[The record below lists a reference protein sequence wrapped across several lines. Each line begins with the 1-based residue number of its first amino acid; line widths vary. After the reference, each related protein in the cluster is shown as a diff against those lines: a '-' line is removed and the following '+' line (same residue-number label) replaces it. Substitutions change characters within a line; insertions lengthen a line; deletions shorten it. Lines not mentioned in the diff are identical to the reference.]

1 MFHKHTWSRAA
12 VRALLLTLGAA
23 ACVLSLNSPVA
34 AQTSASISGVVTDAA
49 GAAIRG
55 VRVKALNIDS
65 SVAREAV
72 TGPQG
77 FYSVPLLPV
86 GQYRVTFEAAGFR
99 SEIRRGIT
107 LAAGQQA
114 GLNATLKLGEMKQ
127 QITVTGAAPLVSP
140 TTQQTAGLVGGAQ
153 IKNLPLNGRS
163 YDELLTLNPGIVN
176 YTSEKTGGVGV
187 SNSAVANMFSV
198 YGRRPQENLFLLDG
212 VEYTGAAE
220 INMTPGGTSGEILGV
235 DAVREFNVLKG
246 TYGAEYGKRPGAQVI
261 IVTQSGSNQVHG
273 TAYEFLRNSALDARN
288 FFDQGDI
295 PPFERNQFGS
305 SLGGPIE
312 KNRTFLFSNYEGFR
326 QRLGL
331 SDVTLVPDAGARQG
345 LLPGPNGAL
354 VNVGLAP
361 GMPPLFALW
370 PAQNGP
376 ELGGGIAEAFSHP
389 VQTIRE
395 DFGATRLD
403 HIFSQ
408 KDSLTG
414 VYTVDDSADTTP
426 TSNPRSLDVESLR
439 EQVLSIE
446 ETHIFSPQ
454 WLNSGHFGFSR
465 ASYFYTGLPT
475 ANVPGFVADDPVGAV
490 VIGGSTTPNSPSQIT
505 LAGSNIGS
513 HLFTTRNLFT
523 YADTVYNTRG
533 IHQLSGGV
541 WLQRIQAND
550 TLALGQYGQA
560 NFASLAAFLQGN
572 IAAFSAVAEPT
583 PLGWRSLEGAWFVQ
597 DSARLKPNLTLTLGF
612 RDEFTNGW
620 NESSGRG
627 ANYVFN
633 SNGVIETA
641 PLIGH
646 SIFTANRATFLP
658 EPRVALAWSP
668 FKNSKT
674 VVRAAFGIYASLQDA
689 LSYRLDQNAPFNTTL
704 TLKSIPLAALPVTP
718 RRALPAG
725 ALVSPAGVQPNL
737 QTPMVE
743 SYLFT
748 LDQELSP
755 NTLLSV
761 GYAGSHAY
769 HEIVSIDANEP
780 TPIVCAA
787 VLCPAGL
794 TPGATYIPK
803 GAPLAN
809 PDLANTWTWFSEGD
823 SSYNAM
829 QVDLRHRFSHGLAF
843 RGAYTWSKSLDN
855 GDTLN
860 GSAAANAPTTVMD
873 PFNLRA
879 DWGLS
884 TFDVRNAAVINAS
897 YDLPFG
903 GGKTFLRGLTGW
915 QGKLASGWTLNA
927 ITEFQSG
934 FPFTPELSFN
944 PSNNGDT
951 RNPDRPSWNP
961 AFRGAI
967 IPGSPSPYFNPLAFI
982 VPVNGT
988 YGNVGR
994 DALIG
999 PGMKTVDFSLMK
1011 DTRISEK
1018 LSLQFR
1024 AEFFN
1029 LFNTANFNTP
1039 NPIVFTSAGA
1049 AASSTAGVITST
1061 STTSRQI
1068 QFALKLLW

>member
-1 MFHKHTWSRAA
+1 MFHRHTWGRVS
-12 VRALLLTLGAA
+12 VRAFLLALGAA
-23 ACVLSLNSPVA
+23 VCVLSLNSPAA

-55 VRVKALNIDS
+55 VRVYALNIES
-65 SVAREAV
+65 GVARDAV

-77 FYSVPLLPV
+77 FYSVPSLSV
-86 GQYRVTFEAAGFR
+86 GQYRVTFDASGFR
-99 SEIRRGIT
+99 SEIRQGIT

-114 GLNATLKLGEMKQ
+114 GLNATLKLGAMKQ
-127 QITVTGAAPLVSP
+127 QITVTEAVPLVSP
-140 TTQQTAGLVGGAQ
+140 ATQQTAGLVGGAQ

-176 YTSEKTGGVGV
+176 YTSEKTGGAGV

-212 VEYTGAAE
+212 IEYTGTAE
-220 INMTPGGTSGEILGV
+220 INMTPGGTSGEFLGV

-288 FFDQGDI
+288 FLDHGAI
-295 PPFERNQFGS
+295 PPFERSQLGG

-312 KNRTFLFSNYEGFR
+312 KNKTFLFGNYEGFR

-331 SDVTLVPDAGARQG
+331 SDVTLVPDANARQG
-345 LLPGPNGAL
+345 LLPAPNGAL
-354 VNVGLAP
+354 SQLGLAP
-361 GMPPLFALW
+361 GIAPLFALW
-370 PAQNGP
+370 PEQNGP

-395 DFGATRLD
+395 DFGTTRLD

-414 VYTVDDSADTTP
+414 VYAVDDSADTTP
-426 TSNPRSLDVESLR
+426 TSNPNSLDLESLR
-439 EQVLSIE
+439 EQVLSLE
-446 ETHIFSPQ
+446 ETHIFSPV
-454 WLNSGHFGFSR
+454 WLNTASTGFSR

-475 ANVPGFVADDPVGAV
+475 ANVPGFVAGDPVGAV
-490 VIGGSTTPNSPSQIT
+490 VIGGSATPNSPSQIT

-533 IHQLSGGV
+533 LHQLSGGV

-560 NFASLAAFLQGN
+560 NFASLAAFLQGK
-572 IAAFSAVAEPT
+572 IATFSAVAAPT
-583 PLGWRSLEGAWFVQ
+583 PLGWRSLEGAWFLQ
-597 DSARLKPNLTLTLGF
+597 DAARLEPNLTLTLGF

-627 ANYVFN
+627 ANYIFN
-633 SNGVIETA
+633 SNGVIETS
-641 PLIGH
+641 PRIGH
-646 SIFTANRATFLP
+646 SIFTTNNATFLP
-658 EPRVALAWSP
+658 EPRVAVAWSP

-674 VVRAAFGIYASLQDA
+674 AVRAAFGIYASLQDA

-704 TLKSIPLAALPVTP
+704 TLKNIPLAALPISP
-718 RRALPAG
+718 RQALPAG

-743 SYLFT
+743 SYTFA

-761 GYAGSHAY
+761 SYAGSHAY

-780 TPIVCAA
+780 TPIVCPA
-787 VLCPAGL
+787 VSCPAGL
-794 TPGATYIPK
+794 APGTTYIPE

-809 PDLANTWTWFSEGD
+809 PDLANTWTWLSEGD
-823 SSYNAM
+823 SSYNALEA
-829 QVDLRHRFSHGLAF
+829 DLRHRFSHGLAF

-860 GSAAANAPTTVMD
+860 GSAAANAPTTVMN

-884 TFDVRNAAVINAS
+884 TFDVRNAVVINAS
-897 YDLPFG
+897 YDLPLG
-903 GGKTFLRGLTGW
+903 VGKPFLRGLTGW
-915 QGKLASGWTLNA
+915 QGKLTGGWTLNV
-927 ITEFQSG
+927 IMDFQSG

-961 AFRGAI
+961 VFRGAAI
-967 IPGSPSPYFNPLAFI
+967 LGSPNRYFNPLAFI

-994 DALIG
+994 DVLIG
-999 PGMKTVDFSLMK
+999 PEMKTVDFSLTK

-1029 LFNTANFNTP
+1029 FFNTANFNTP
-1039 NPIVFTSAGA
+1039 NPIVFTSAA
-1049 AASSTAGVITST
+1049 AAPSSTAAVITST